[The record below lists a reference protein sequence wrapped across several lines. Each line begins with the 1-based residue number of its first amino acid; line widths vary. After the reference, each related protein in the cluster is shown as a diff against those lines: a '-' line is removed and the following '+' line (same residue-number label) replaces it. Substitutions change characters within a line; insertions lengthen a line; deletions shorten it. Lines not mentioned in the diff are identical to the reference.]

1 MLPAAAKDQR
11 TSRPA
16 RARELRL
23 LVADDDEA
31 VRTHYVTLL
40 EQIDGV
46 GSVVAAADGVE
57 AVQLARVAEF
67 DLAVLDLNMP
77 RLDGVKAAAAMAAL
91 QPAPAIAVHSS
102 DPDALRGRA
111 DGLDLSLFDKLQFD
125 GLVSWVAAE
134 VARRRAPRPAARRLD
149 LSCARCSYGVAT
161 DSPPLRCP
169 MCGSETDWVAPRP
182 AARADA

>member
-1 MLPAAAKDQR
+1 MLPAAAKDER

-31 VRTHYVTLL
+31 LRTHYVTLL

-57 AVQLARVAEF
+57 AVQLARAAEL

-77 RLDGVKAAAAMAAL
+77 RLDGVEAAVAIAAL
-91 QPAPAIAVHSS
+91 QPALAIAVHSS

-111 DGLDLSLFDKLQFD
+111 HGLDLALFDKLQFD
-125 GLVSWVAAE
+125 GLVSWVGDE
-134 VARRRAPRPAARRLD
+134 VARRRASGPTPPRLD
-149 LSCARCSYGVAT
+149 LSCAHCGYGVAT
-161 DSPPLRCP
+161 DPPPRRCP
-169 MCGSETDWVAPRP
+169 MCDSETDWVA
-182 AARADA
+182 AATGRAG